1 MHPNPIFRTSTDA
14 ANLAFAAQRGFGVL
28 TINGPDG
35 PLAAHVP
42 FVLTEGRVD
51 LHLARSNAI
60 ARALAEPAGALLA
73 VQGPNGY
80 VSPDW
85 YALGHDQVP
94 TWNYVAVHLRG
105 TLELR
110 PAEELR
116 AHLDALSAQFEE
128 RLPKVP
134 WRTAKMPDEALAK
147 MMRAIVPCRLTLVS
161 VDGTWKLNQN
171 KPDEARLRAADAMPG
186 SVGQQLE
193 ELARLMRE

>member
-85 YALGHDQVP
+85 YALGDDQVP